1 MKSSAWRRDAV
12 SLVSGAARGL
22 YDFGQGISARMTLKT
37 LLPSWSLAIV
47 ALAACTSAQAAYSNL
62 FLFGDS
68 LSDSGNNAA
77 VLDYVIGPAVPPP
90 DGPVPP
96 GTLRTPLP
104 THDNSFIPSY
114 PYAYPSPA
122 LPLSGR
128 YSNGKV
134 WAETFAPVFG
144 LSAVASELGGT
155 NFAFGGA
162 RVAITP
168 PSGFPPSLSAQLGG
182 FLTKTGGVA
191 PASALYVLEGGGNDA
206 RDIIEAVAAAP
217 GDAAAI
223 IKAGAIAYAATVD
236 EMVERLESAG
246 ARDIVVWNTPNA
258 GTGPA
263 IIAAGA
269 KDLGTLVSQT
279 MNAFLLAALADD
291 IVAGV
296 KIFDAYGVST
306 SISKDPAAYGLVD
319 AENACA
325 AKANIAACA
334 ASGYRYFF
342 WDGIHPTAEGHRLL
356 ANAMISLVP
365 EPATVVLLAVGL
377 FGVATT
383 RRLRGGAPS
392 RPVYSLTN

>member
-1 MKSSAWRRDAV
+1 
-12 SLVSGAARGL
+12 
-22 YDFGQGISARMTLKT
+22 MTLQRPLPNW
-37 LLPSWSLAIV
+37 LLTIV
-47 ALAACTSAQAAYSNL
+47 ALAACTSAQAGYSNL

-96 GTLRTPLP
+96 GTLRTPVP
-104 THDNSFIPSY
+104 TLNNSFVATY

-134 WAETFAPVFG
+134 WAETFAPAFG

-162 RVAITP
+162 RVAITA

-206 RDIIEAVAAAP
+206 RDIIAAAAAAKTP

-223 IKAGAIAYAATVD
+223 IEAGAIAYAAAVD
-236 EMVERLESAG
+236 AMVEQLEKAG
-246 ARDIVVWNTPNA
+246 AKDIVVWNTPNA
-258 GTGPA
+258 GKAPEV
-263 IIAAGA
+263 IAAGGQ
-269 KDLGTLVSQT
+269 DLGTFVSQT
-279 MNAFLLAALADD
+279 MNAFLLADLADD

-296 KIFDAYGVST
+296 KIFDAYGFITRVSN
-306 SISKDPAAYGLVD
+306 DPGAYGLVD

-334 ASGYRYFF
+334 ASGYQYFF

-383 RRLRGGAPS
+383 RRLRGVAPS